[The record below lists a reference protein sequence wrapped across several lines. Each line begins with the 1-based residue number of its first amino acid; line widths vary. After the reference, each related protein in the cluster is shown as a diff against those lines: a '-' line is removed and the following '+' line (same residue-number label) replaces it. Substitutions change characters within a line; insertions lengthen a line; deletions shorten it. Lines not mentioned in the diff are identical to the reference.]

1 MSGSDRVTIYDV
13 ADRAGVAIST
23 VSRVLNDSEEVA
35 EATRER
41 VRDAIDYLQYRP
53 QRSAR
58 SLADSEARSLAVAVP
73 TFTSY
78 FYNEILKGVKDR
90 LDDDETDLLLFNL
103 GSRSPEET
111 LHRSLKR
118 GAVDALLLVTLPA
131 ENDLKRELQKLRAP
145 VVLVGNRTDEF
156 DCFYWDD
163 VLGSRLAVDHLI
175 DRGHREI
182 GMIAAHAWSYSTEER
197 TQGYRDALEA
207 AGIEVDPELIQKGS
221 TRKHAGYSEE
231 AGYEAMEELLD
242 RAPDLTAVFA
252 GSDVQAVG
260 AAKALRDRGRRI
272 PEDVALVGFDD
283 IKLSRFLDFTTI
295 DHHLH
300 EIGLRATRLLLR
312 RMDGE
317 NVDPVREYVEPDL
330 IVRGSS

>member
-1 MSGSDRVTIYDV
+1 MSERDRVTIYDV

-23 VSRVLNDSEEVA
+23 VSRVLNDSSDVA
-35 EATRER
+35 EGTRRR
-41 VRDAIDYLQYRP
+41 VLDAIDYLQYRP

-58 SLADSEARSLAVAVP
+58 TLAHSEARVLAVAVP

-90 LDDDETDLLLFNL
+90 LEDEDTDLLLFNL

-111 LHRSLKR
+111 LLRSLER
-118 GAVDALLLVTLPA
+118 GTVDALLLATLSV
-131 ENDLKRELQKLRAP
+131 EGELHRELKKLRAP
-145 VVLVGNRTDEF
+145 VVLVGQESEEF
-156 DCFYWDD
+156 DCFFWDD
-163 VLGSRLAVDHLI
+163 VLGARRAVDHLLE
-175 DRGHREI
+175 RGHRRI
-182 GMIAAHAWSYSTEER
+182 GMIAAHAWSHSAEER
-197 TQGYRDALEA
+197 IQGYRTALEE
-207 AGIEVDPELIQKGS
+207 AGIEVDDALIQTGS
-221 TRKHAGYSEE
+221 TQKHAGYSEE
-231 AGYEAMEELLD
+231 AGLEAMEALLE

-252 GSDVQAVG
+252 GSDVQAIG
-260 AAKALRDRGRRI
+260 AAKALRDRGRAI
-272 PEDVALVGFDD
+272 PEDVALVGYDN

-312 RMDGE
+312 RMQGE
-317 NVDPVREYVEPDL
+317 RESEVREFIDPDL